1 MNRQLF
7 QSVTKLRV
15 QEDKQKALEI
25 LMAQYSDK
33 EYAFPDDVV
42 TKTAIIKVVITRITG
57 KHT

>member
-15 QEDKQKALEI
+15 QEAKLKALKI
-25 LMAQYSDK
+25 LMAQYSGK

-42 TKTAIIKVVITRITG
+42 TKTAIIKVVIARITG
-57 KHT
+57 KNV

>member
-15 QEDKQKALEI
+15 QEAKLKALKI

-33 EYAFPDDVV
+33 EYAFLGDAV
-42 TKTAIIKVVITRITG
+42 TKTAIIKVFIIRITG
-57 KHT
+57 KHA

>member
-1 MNRQLF
+1 MLDDRKA
-7 QSVTKLRV
+7 KL
-15 QEDKQKALEI
+15 KALKI